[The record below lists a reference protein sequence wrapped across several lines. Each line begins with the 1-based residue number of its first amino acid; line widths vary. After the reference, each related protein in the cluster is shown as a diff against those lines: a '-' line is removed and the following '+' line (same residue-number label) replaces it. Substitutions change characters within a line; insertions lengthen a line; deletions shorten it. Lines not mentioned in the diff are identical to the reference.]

1 MRFQSGE
8 PAVAPVHLSGDLIGI
23 ERLPLRQNAFEI
35 LALVDGGIGG
45 AQPAQ
50 TRTIALAIVRN
61 AARRVKL
68 DRLERA
74 P

>member
-1 MRFQSGE
+1 MCFQSGE
-8 PAVAPVHLSGDLIGI
+8 PAVAPVHLGDDLIGI

-35 LALVDGGIGG
+35 LVLVDGGIGV

-50 TRTIALAIVRN
+50 ARTIALAIVRN